1 MSELLKPMEDP
12 GTFTDD
18 EYLQALQNNVSD
30 SIKAVYFRELK
41 TLILSDMD
49 CEMEKEG
56 TASSDIFESPSTKNM
71 GDASETQ
78 KSEAMT
84 TLSDTEVDISTTKV
98 SVIAQ
103 NSGEKTEDSSEDV
116 ANTREKTE
124 EDVVSTSQ
132 ITTTTLMPAKISV
145 EPSTTS
151 VAIEEAEIESVS
163 STTTIVV
170 TTTETTESASSTTTT
185 TTTEESSVEE
195 MSEDD
200 NETELASIEETV
212 LPLCSEVSKPSQL
225 GSGLLSQFGI
235 SISTTATPCREDP
248 TTTST
253 TTTTT
258 PPPATTTQTTAGVL
272 YQQLAN
278 KFGF

>member
-41 TLILSDMD
+41 TLILSDKD
-49 CEMEKEG
+49 CIEKEEEG
-56 TASSDIFESPSTKNM
+56 TASSDIFEPPSTKNM

-84 TLSDTEVDISTTKV
+84 TLSDTEVDISTTTV
-98 SVIAQ
+98 PVVAH
-103 NSGEKTEDSSEDV
+103 NSEEKTEDSSEDV

-132 ITTTTLMPAKISV
+132 ISTTTLMPAKISV

-151 VAIEEAEIESVS
+151 VASEEAEVESVS

-170 TTTETTESASSTTTT
+170 TTTETTESASSTTTST
-185 TTTEESSVEE
+185 TTTTKESSVEE
-195 MSEDD
+195 MSE
-200 NETELASIEETV
+200 ELANTEETV